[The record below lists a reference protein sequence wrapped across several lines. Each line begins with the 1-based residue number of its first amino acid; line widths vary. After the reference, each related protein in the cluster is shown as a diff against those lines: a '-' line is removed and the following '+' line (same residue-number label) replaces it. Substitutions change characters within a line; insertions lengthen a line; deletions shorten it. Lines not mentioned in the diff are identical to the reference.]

1 MKKLIVALVVLGLIW
16 ISGVMGVNGVK
27 GEEYLYRRSA
37 LSFIKSQ
44 EYVIPQLKGV
54 DVISPLVY
62 KDKHGIER
70 VIVYGVEKENR
81 IIGRI
86 VINYDKDNPVFLE
99 FAETPPPHLV
109 NVKDEVIRKISLK
122 GNQTLENEDFSYVF
136 PLLFFI
142 HFDIMEDN
150 KKVDDLYFFFNEKRV
165 VKVDEI
171 PEFLKFKL
179 PKESVLEKSYNI
191 LLDIADYN
199 TADTNY
205 LCNNCGP
212 VSGAIILNYWDKNGY
227 DDLQFNFDRENGVYL
242 TTCLW
247 NDMKTSCIWGTPPGN
262 YANGICNHAN
272 IIHNGYNCNY
282 RFNYNINWDPKYGD
296 VCNEI
301 NNSRPLG
308 ILVKY
313 ISGPFHWIT
322 CYGYYFGYGGYYIYV
337 RDGYGDGNVVVNWD
351 APELPDGSISFWTLV
366 YIYPS
371 Y

>member
-16 ISGVMGVNGVK
+16 ISGVTGVNGVK

-86 VINYDKDNPVFLE
+86 VINYDKNNPVFLE
-99 FAETPPPHLV
+99 FAETPPPHLI
-109 NVKDEVIRKISLK
+109 NVKDEVVTKISLK
-122 GNQTLENEDFSYVF
+122 GNQTLENEDFIYIF

-171 PEFLKFKL
+171 PEF
-179 PKESVLEKSYNI
+179 KEIKELEERDNNVKGYYKI
-191 LLDIADYN
+191 LFDVPDYSTNN
-199 TADTNY
+199 TD
-205 LCNNCGP
+205 LCKACGP
-212 VSGAIILNYWDKNGY
+212 VAGANILAYWDKHGY
-227 DDLQFNFDRENGVYL
+227 PKLQLPGDELTGAQL

-247 NDMKTSCIWGTPPGN
+247 NDMGTSCIYGTPVINFQGGVIAHTNTCFHPP
-262 YANGICNHAN
+262 
-272 IIHNGYNCNY
+272 YNCCY
-282 RFNYNINWDPKYGD
+282 RFTTLWQ
-296 VCNEI
+296 
-301 NNSRPLG
+301 RP
-308 ILVKY
+308 
-313 ISGPFHWIT
+313 
-322 CYGYYFGYGGYYIYV
+322 
-337 RDGYGDGNVVVNWD
+337 
-351 APELPDGSISFWTLV
+351 
-366 YIYPS
+366 PS
-371 Y
+371 YNSLIFEESSSSDSSSNIFSLRLWL